1 MPELPRPAQ
10 ALRTGGGLK
19 RAAERVETPGVK
31 ICPSCEAE
39 LRDSVIRCTRCGRAL
54 REGAEAQAES
64 VPERVPVAAAPAVRP
79 FRSEVW
85 ARPSTSAPASSS
97 SSSAS
102 SPSTTSS
109 AQMTLPPP
117 PVAPAIP
124 APAPQRHVA
133 AARPALAAPTTR
145 VKDRSAKRALP
156 DGRKHSDRPDPALL
170 LAALAA
176 VAAAFFAWR
185 SLPSAWVELT
195 ITDTSVALDPQL
207 VGRMKLTGDAAM
219 IGTIALGLA
228 AVLGA
233 LGVIWLAY
241 GFRRGATIPMV
252 VSPAFAILASVGG
265 IVLTILSMILWF
277 VWKDAAVAQATSID
291 LSVQAL
297 RDLLDLQPAPLVE
310 ITRLDGLTNFGLAM
324 VAGLLASS
332 MAWWAYRKRD

>member
-1 MPELPRPAQ
+1 M
-10 ALRTGGGLK
+10 
-19 RAAERVETPGVK
+19 
-31 ICPSCEAE
+31 
-39 LRDSVIRCTRCGRAL
+39 
-54 REGAEAQAES
+54 
-64 VPERVPVAAAPAVRP
+64 
-79 FRSEVW
+79 
-85 ARPSTSAPASSS
+85 
-97 SSSAS
+97 
-102 SPSTTSS
+102 
-109 AQMTLPPP
+109 
-117 PVAPAIP
+117 
-124 APAPQRHVA
+124 
-133 AARPALAAPTTR
+133 AAPTTR

-185 SLPSAWVELT
+185 SLPTAWVELT

-228 AVLGA
+228 AVIGA
-233 LGVIWLAY
+233 LGIIWLAY
-241 GFRRGATIPMV
+241 GLRRGATIPMV
-252 VSPAFAILASVGG
+252 VSPAFAIVASVGG
-265 IVLTILSMILWF
+265 IILTILSMILWF
-277 VWKDAAVAQATSID
+277 VWKDAAVQQATSVD